1 MEELEL
7 AIKYLQKRAVSTKNV
22 NDDLMKR
29 FITVLP
35 LSEVEAVLEMV
46 QKKEFLTFYNEMKE
60 MGHPHCV

>member
-35 LSEVEAVLEMV
+35 LSEVEAVLKMV
-46 QKKEFLTFYNEMKE
+46 QKKEFLTFYNEMKKK
-60 MGHPHCV
+60 GHPDCV